1 MAKDIKEPNKYQLM
15 SWGKMSK
22 TMNDIV
28 FTDYYY
34 RLMLL
39 AKSLYKWEGLP
50 NGINEKWIE
59 NYLFSYGNCIFYN
72 DPNLGFMVSKMGYNG
87 MLNVYNEPTMIQP
100 IAPNYIYTGPQLVN
114 YENVVIIRNNDDS
127 IPTAPTIELYAWDL
141 TNIKRTIDV
150 NIYQQKMPL
159 IIKCSDKQKLSLK
172 QVIMK
177 RDDNEPAIFGDK
189 NLDMSDIEVL
199 NTQAPIVFDK
209 LQIQKHSVWNE
220 CMTFLGVNNANM
232 DKRERLVTDEVSAN
246 DDQID
251 SSADVFLKARERACD
266 EINKMFGL
274 NISVRRRNENELR
287 IEEFEDEDEKE
298 EVVKYE

>member
-1 MAKDIKEPNKYQLM
+1 MGNVKEEPKSYQLM

-28 FTDYYY
+28 FTDYYF

-59 NYLFSYGNCIFYN
+59 NYLFTNGNCIFYR
-72 DPNLGFMVSKMGYNG
+72 DPNLGYMVAKMGYNG
-87 MLNVYNEPTMIQP
+87 MLNVYNEPTKLVP
-100 IAPNYIYTGPQLVN
+100 IAPNYVYEGPQLIN

-150 NIYQQKMPL
+150 NIYQQKLPL

-232 DKRERLVTDEVSAN
+232 DKRERLVTNEVDAN

-251 SSADVFLKARERACD
+251 SSADVFLKARERACE

-274 NISVRRRNENELR
+274 NISVRRRNENELK
-287 IEEFEDEDEKE
+287 IEDFDEEDGSE
-298 EVVKYE
+298 EVIKDE